1 MRARDNNGEEDERE
15 IAEIGK
21 LDRQRGV
28 RGRAQR
34 GGGREGKCKK
44 NEYIFMFTDRKVA
57 VFSISSLLQC
67 EWEIP
72 MQKREGEE

>member
-15 IAEIGK
+15 MAEIGK

-44 NEYIFMFTDRKVA
+44 RIHIHVHR
-57 VFSISSLLQC
+57 
-67 EWEIP
+67 
-72 MQKREGEE
+72 QKGCSGSAFPAFAM